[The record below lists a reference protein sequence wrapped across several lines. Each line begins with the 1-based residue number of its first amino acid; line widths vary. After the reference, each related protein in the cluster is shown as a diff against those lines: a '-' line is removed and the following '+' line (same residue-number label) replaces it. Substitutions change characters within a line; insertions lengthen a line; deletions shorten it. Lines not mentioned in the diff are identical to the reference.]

1 MLLPLPDALCTI
13 AMYTSPA
20 ESTAMDV
27 TDGYLLLAADCT
39 VSVDQVPETY
49 DV

>member
-1 MLLPLPDALCTI
+1 MLAPVDVASCII

-20 ESTAMDV
+20 ESTAMAV
-27 TDGYLLLAADCT
+27 GPGYRDEADAT

-49 DV
+49 EV